1 MDPKSL
7 SARLVFLA
15 ALIGGTSYV
24 WSWSQGL
31 DDLTSTIWKGSGVAL
46 LAIYA
51 GLKARNP
58 QGWAIAAIMA
68 LGALGD
74 VLLEV
79 AGLIIGA
86 IAFLAGHLVA
96 IWLYARNSRPDL
108 GLVKRIAALAV
119 IPLTVGT
126 AYVLSAGQAAGLG
139 IPLYALGLSTMAAF
153 ALMSRFS
160 PPWVGLGALMF
171 VVSDLLIFSRSGV
184 LAGQAWLGLAIWGL
198 YFGGQVLICLGVTR
212 ALEPQAEA

>member
-1 MDPKSL
+1 MTSRALLPK
-7 SARLVFLA
+7 LVLLA

-24 WSWSQGL
+24 WSWSLGL
-31 DDLTSTIWKGSGVAL
+31 PDLASTVWKGSGVGL
-46 LAIYA
+46 LAVYA
-51 GLKARNP
+51 ALKARNP
-58 QGWAIAAIMA
+58 MGWALAAVMT

-74 VLLEV
+74 VLLEA

-96 IWLYARNSRPDL
+96 IWLYARNLRPGL
-108 GLVKRIAALAV
+108 GGLARIAALAV
-119 IPLTVGT
+119 VPLTVGT
-126 AYVLSAGQAAGLG
+126 AYGLSAGQGAGLG
-139 IPLYALGLSTMAAF
+139 IPFYALGLSTMAAF

-198 YFGGQVLICLGVTR
+198 YFGGQVLICLGVAR
-212 ALEPQAEA
+212 VLEPQTEA

>member
-1 MDPKSL
+1 MDRNSL
-7 SARLVFLA
+7 PARLVLLA

-31 DDLTSTIWKGSGVAL
+31 DDLTSTIWKGSGVGL
-46 LAIYA
+46 LALYA
-51 GLKARNP
+51 GLKARNL
-58 QGWAIAAIMA
+58 QGWAITAIMA

-74 VLLEV
+74 VLLEA

-96 IWLYARNSRPDL
+96 IWLYGRNQRPDL
-108 GLVKRIAALAV
+108 NPVKRILAFAV
-119 IPLTVGT
+119 VPLTVGT
-126 AYVLSAGQAAGLG
+126 AYVLSAGQGAGLG
-139 IPLYALGLSTMAAF
+139 IPFYALGLSIMAAF

-171 VVSDLLIFSRSGV
+171 VVSDLLIFARSGP
-184 LAGQAWLGLAIWGL
+184 LTGQAWVGLAVWGL

-212 ALEPQAEA
+212 TLESQVEA